1 MYIYTHVIKITVWNE
16 YFCYHGPLCT
26 QYTNT
31 TLYHARAYPSKW
43 SCIIS
48 HVTHL
53 ATPFSHTPCKSIKDY
68 EYNYHHQNII
78 QNNAKPYL
86 NAICACW
93 LTCAQCYLNR
103 ENRKEINFQSTSLC
117 NKFHFLYL
125 EHTMNQSQLNW

>member
-26 QYTNT
+26 QYTHNIVACKSISFQVIM
-31 TLYHARAYPSKW
+31 HF
-43 SCIIS
+43 IS

-53 ATPFSHTPCKSIKDY
+53 ATPFNHTPCKIIRDY
-68 EYNYHHQNII
+68 EYNYHHQNIT
-78 QNNAKPYL
+78 QKNCKPYL
-86 NAICACW
+86 NVICACW